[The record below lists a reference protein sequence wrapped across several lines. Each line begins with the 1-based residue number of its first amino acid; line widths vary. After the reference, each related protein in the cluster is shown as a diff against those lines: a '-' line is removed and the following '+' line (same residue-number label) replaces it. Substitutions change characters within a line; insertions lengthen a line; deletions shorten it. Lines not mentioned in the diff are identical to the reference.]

1 MLLHVNLFLCEL
13 FVPVYPFLIAPVFFH
28 NLSESIKNI
37 QEITDCFFI
46 RQEIIIYVKMW
57 LVHAEADFRYLEQIK
72 NQLALKVRIKESRIY
87 FAATGTDPQVCSQL
101 ILHACKCKPETYTTI
116 K

>member
-1 MLLHVNLFLCEL
+1 LSIPDNRFQ
-13 FVPVYPFLIAPVFFH
+13 IAPVFFR

-57 LVHAEADFRYLEQIK
+57 LVLAEADFRYLEQIN
-72 NQLALKVRIKESRIY
+72 NQRASKVRIKKSII
-87 FAATGTDPQVCSQL
+87 FFTATGTDLQVCSQL
-101 ILHACKCKPETYTTI
+101 ILHAFKCKPETYTTI